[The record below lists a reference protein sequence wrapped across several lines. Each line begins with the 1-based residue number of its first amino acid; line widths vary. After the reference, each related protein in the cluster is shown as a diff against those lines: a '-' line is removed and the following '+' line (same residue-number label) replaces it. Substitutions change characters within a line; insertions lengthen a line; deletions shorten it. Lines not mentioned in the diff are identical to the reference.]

1 MTTIHACGNINMI
14 TLTNIMIVSEEMI
27 VKGSEYFGDS
37 NNMFNTALL
46 EADMFREAEL
56 TPVYLYDTEKDTIK
70 VTSVETLKKL
80 YS

>member
-1 MTTIHACGNINMI
+1 
-14 TLTNIMIVSEEMI
+14 MIVSEEMI

>member
-1 MTTIHACGNINMI
+1 MI

-27 VKGSEYFGDS
+27 IRGSEYFGDS
-37 NNMFNTALL
+37 NNMFNTALS